1 MLDVLHPQRIARAN
15 CDDRARPPGVPS
27 SLASCSC
34 WGAHAARVLVSA
46 ARRDELQSTVL
57 QSRVPPVT
65 RHSALVTL
73 CSFPSRSSL
82 RSRFGAIV
90 PKCKQGLSE
99 FAHQTNDAVNNTFEP
114 GKQESRK
121 GISEVEGK
129 AARAAAKERGQ
140 RLSFNSGENVL

>member
-1 MLDVLHPQRIARAN
+1 MLSRIVWCLPNR
-15 CDDRARPPGVPS
+15 
-27 SLASCSC
+27 
-34 WGAHAARVLVSA
+34 W
-46 ARRDELQSTVL
+46 
-57 QSRVPPVT
+57 
-65 RHSALVTL
+65 
-73 CSFPSRSSL
+73 
-82 RSRFGAIV
+82 SRFAAIV

-121 GISEVEGK
+121 GISEIEGK

>member
-65 RHSALVTL
+65 RHSSLSVHFLLALPFVPGSGP
-73 CSFPSRSSL
+73 SFRSVNRVFL
-82 RSRFGAIV
+82 NLHI
-90 PKCKQGLSE
+90 KQTTPLTTHS
-99 FAHQTNDAVNNTFEP
+99 N
-114 GKQESRK
+114 QENRNPRK
-121 GISEVEGK
+121 GFP
-129 AARAAAKERGQ
+129 R
-140 RLSFNSGENVL
+140 